1 MKSTIISKESEVW
14 GNSPIFSAKIKR
26 STIPPSKVGLPSG
39 LEGKAQLIRDKV
51 LPDSFE
57 HYIPV
62 VLSVIVISETER
74 DVPFIIYIWM
84 EDPLPD
90 KTLAIGETSSSWY

>member
-1 MKSTIISKESEVW
+1 M
-14 GNSPIFSAKIKR
+14 
-26 STIPPSKVGLPSG
+26 
-39 LEGKAQLIRDKV
+39 

-62 VLSVIVISETER
+62 VLSVIVMSETER
-74 DVPFIIYIWM
+74 DVPLKIFIWR

>member
-1 MKSTIISKESEVW
+1 M
-14 GNSPIFSAKIKR
+14 
-26 STIPPSKVGLPSG
+26 
-39 LEGKAQLIRDKV
+39 